1 MPTTYCLDTNVLVA
15 DPQAIYK
22 FQEHDVS
29 VPLTVLEELDNF
41 KAEMSERGRA
51 ARIVARLLDS
61 FREGGS
67 LFDGI
72 PLTRPDNSEC
82 GTFRIIQAKPETI
95 QTLPP
100 GLNKTKPDSIIL
112 AAVLQVN
119 KDRFPQEE
127 NKVVFVTQDVGLRVR
142 CDALGITAEG
152 YKSGRVVEDNG
163 FTGCQHLDVPSDMI
177 DDFYTRKL
185 VNARDAV
192 CFPNE
197 YVVMES
203 HASSALARYQQ
214 STHSFLPLYRNFQGD
229 LKGGDP
235 MLWGIS
241 PRNKGQRFALDAL
254 LDDDMHLVTLT
265 GKAGSGKTLLALAA
279 GLYLTS
285 DQEHFRRVLA
295 ARPIFP
301 MGRDL
306 GYLPGDL
313 DEKLGPWMQPIY
325 DNAELLL
332 NAVDVDG
339 KKKRGHQELIDLGI
353 LEIEALTYIR
363 GRSIPRQYMII
374 DESQNLTPHEI
385 KTIITRAGEDTKIVL
400 TGDPD
405 QIDNPLLD
413 RSNNGLS
420 YVIERFKDQSLAA
433 HITLEKGER
442 SALATL
448 ASEIL

>member
-1 MPTTYCLDTNVLVA
+1 
-15 DPQAIYK
+15 
-22 FQEHDVS
+22 
-29 VPLTVLEELDNF
+29 
-41 KAEMSERGRA
+41 
-51 ARIVARLLDS
+51 
-61 FREGGS
+61 
-67 LFDGI
+67 
-72 PLTRPDNSEC
+72 
-82 GTFRIIQAKPETI
+82 
-95 QTLPP
+95 
-100 GLNKTKPDSIIL
+100 
-112 AAVLQVN
+112 
-119 KDRFPQEE
+119 
-127 NKVVFVTQDVGLRVR
+127 
-142 CDALGITAEG
+142 
-152 YKSGRVVEDNG
+152 
-163 FTGCQHLDVPSDMI
+163 
-177 DDFYTRKL
+177 
-185 VNARDAV
+185 
-192 CFPNE
+192 
-197 YVVMES
+197 
-203 HASSALARYQQ
+203 
-214 STHSFLPLYRNFQGD
+214 
-229 LKGGDP
+229 
-235 MLWGIS
+235 MLWGIT

-374 DESQNLTPHEI
+374 DEAQNLTPHEI